1 MSIIVAGTYRVPPEN
16 LAALRPHMQTVI
28 AATRAEGGCVSYAYA
43 EDIGEPG
50 LIRVFEEWTDQAA
63 LDAHFVSAHMKAWQ
77 EVRAGY
83 GLYDR
88 NISVYE
94 IAGQRKV

>member
-16 LAALRPHMQTVI
+16 LAALRPHMLTVI
-28 AATRAEGGCVSYAYA
+28 AATRGEAGCVSYGYA
-43 EDIGEPG
+43 EDVGEPG
-50 LIRVFEEWTDQAA
+50 LIHVFEEWTDQAA

>member
-1 MSIIVAGTYRVPPEN
+1 MSLIVAGSYRVPPEN
-16 LAALRPHMQTVI
+16 LAALHPHMLTVI
-28 AATRAEGGCVSYAYA
+28 TATRAEAGCLDYAYA
-43 EDIGEPG
+43 EDVGEPG
-50 LIRVFEEWTDQAA
+50 LIHVFELWTEQAA
-63 LDAHFVSAHMKAWQ
+63 LDAHFQSPHMKAWQ

-88 NISVYE
+88 NICVYE

>member
-1 MSIIVAGTYRVPPEN
+1 MSIIVAGTYRVPVEN
-16 LAALRPHMQTVI
+16 LAALRPHMLAVI
-28 AATRAEGGCVSYAYA
+28 AATRAEAGCVSYAYA

-50 LIRVFEEWTDQAA
+50 LIRVFEAWTDQGA

-88 NISVYE
+88 DISVYE
-94 IAGQRKV
+94 VAGQRRV

>member
-1 MSIIVAGTYRVPPEN
+1 MSIIVAGTYRVPTEN
-16 LAALRPHMQTVI
+16 LGALRPHMSTVI
-28 AATRAEGGCVSYAYA
+28 AATRGEAGCVSYAYA
-43 EDIGEPG
+43 EDIEERG
-50 LIRVFEEWTDQAA
+50 LIHVFEEWTDQAA

>member
-16 LAALRPHMQTVI
+16 LAALRPHMSTVI
-28 AATRAEGGCVSYAYA
+28 AATRAEAGCVSYAYA
-43 EDIGEPG
+43 EDIEEAG
-50 LIRVFEEWTDQAA
+50 LIHVFEEWVDQAA

-94 IAGQRKV
+94 IASRRKV

>member
-28 AATRAEGGCVSYAYA
+28 AATRAEAGCVSYAYA